1 MNSEGHMSHDPL
13 PGGRAV
19 AGEGPLKGVSWLGLK
34 IVAGLGA
41 SLGETG
47 QGLRYGSLE
56 GITMSS

>member
-1 MNSEGHMSHDPL
+1 MSHDPL